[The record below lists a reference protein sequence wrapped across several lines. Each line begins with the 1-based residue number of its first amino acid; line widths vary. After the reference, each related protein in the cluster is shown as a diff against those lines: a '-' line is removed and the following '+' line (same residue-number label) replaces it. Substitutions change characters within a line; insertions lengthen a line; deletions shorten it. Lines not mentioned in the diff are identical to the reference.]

1 VEEVVVAKQTAT
13 RKRLFGIRE
22 AVILVLAAGLIAAL
36 LQVQAMANERDDLS
50 TQLIAERQARAAT
63 ELSLNALKYQQASG
77 KLNSDVRNTIV
88 DQRIVEAQKEA
99 ADLQR
104 QTEELRKEKV
114 REANCVTPKAI
125 REGSG
130 L

>member
-1 VEEVVVAKQTAT
+1 VAGQTAARR
-13 RKRLFGIRE
+13 RKFGIHE
-22 AVILVLAAGLIAAL
+22 GLILVLCAFLVAAL
-36 LQVQAMANERDDLS
+36 FRAEALAKERDDLS

-63 ELSLNALKYQQASG
+63 ELALNSLKYQQASG
-77 KLNSDVRNTIV
+77 KLNSEVRNTIV

-99 ADLQR
+99 AELQR

>member
-1 VEEVVVAKQTAT
+1 MADQTAA
-13 RKRLFGIRE
+13 RKLKFGLQEGI
-22 AVILVLAAGLIAAL
+22 ILVLCAFLVAAL
-36 LQVQAMANERDDLS
+36 LRAEALANERDDLS

-63 ELSLNALKYQQASG
+63 ELSLNAIKYQQASG
-77 KLNSDVRNTIV
+77 KLNSEVRNTIV

>member
-1 VEEVVVAKQTAT
+1 MADQTAA
-13 RKRLFGIRE
+13 RKLKFGLQEGI
-22 AVILVLAAGLIAAL
+22 ILVLCAFLVAAL
-36 LQVQAMANERDDLS
+36 LRAEALANERDDLS

-77 KLNSDVRNTIV
+77 KLNSDVHNTIV
-88 DQRIVEAQKEA
+88 DQRIAQAQKEA

-104 QTEELRKEKV
+104 QAEDLRKEKI
-114 REANCVTPKAI
+114 REVNCVTPKAI